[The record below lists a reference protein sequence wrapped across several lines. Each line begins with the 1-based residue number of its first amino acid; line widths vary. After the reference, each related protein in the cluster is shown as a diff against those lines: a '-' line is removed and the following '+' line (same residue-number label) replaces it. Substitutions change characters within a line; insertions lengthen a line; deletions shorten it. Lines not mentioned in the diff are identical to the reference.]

1 MEMIGKYWVYIHKTP
16 DGMVYVGRSGR
27 KSTEE
32 RWIKSRYEKTSLYP
46 YIEKYG
52 MDNIEHFFID
62 GLSKE
67 ESFRLEGELIKMYR
81 EMGICINKKNSHGL
95 CCGGNESE
103 YRKVYR
109 EHFNEKGREWT
120 KNNPEKRK
128 EISHK
133 YYMTHK
139 EQHKISVAKC
149 REKRKLKY
157 NEG

>member
-67 ESFRLEGELIKMYR
+67 ESFRLEGNLLK
-81 EMGICINKKNSHGL
+81 CIEKWVFVSTKRIHMV
-95 CCGGNESE
+95 
-103 YRKVYR
+103 YVVVVMKVNIVR
-109 EHFNEKGREWT
+109 CIENILM
-120 KNNPEKRK
+120 RK
-128 EISHK
+128 EENGQK
-133 YYMTHK
+133 TTQKK
-139 EQHKISVAKC
+139 EKKFLI
-149 REKRKLKY
+149 
-157 NEG
+157 NII

>member
-1 MEMIGKYWVYIHKTP
+1 MIGKYWVYVHKTP

-95 CCGGNESE
+95 CCGGDESE
-103 YRKVYR
+103 YRR
-109 EHFNEKGREWT
+109 CIENILM
-120 KNNPEKRK
+120 RK
-128 EISHK
+128 EENGQK
-133 YYMTHK
+133 TTQKK
-139 EQHKISVAKC
+139 EKKFLI
-149 REKRKLKY
+149 
-157 NEG
+157 NII